1 MWKKL
6 PMWSH
11 LHRIKGKYHVSMGNK
26 YSMSDKYNLL
36 KLEVVDSQIVHTCL
50 YLAKEVLTSWHLYV

>member
-6 PMWSH
+6 FMWFY
-11 LHRIKGKYHVSMGNK
+11 LYRIKGKYYVSMGNK

-36 KLEVVDSQIVHTCL
+36 KLEVVDS
-50 YLAKEVLTSWHLYV
+50 